1 MTRPTDWSSLGYGSD
16 PVPGDHSRVDLIGRM
31 YVGTADSIKRA
42 VDNFETALNPEFGQS
57 KAIDAIREVSGD
69 VADRVHR
76 AEDRYRKM
84 GEAVIIYAAALR
96 VAQQNSADALASA
109 NAAETTLNN
118 ANSMAAYYQR
128 QVDSPDTPPANLAG
142 YTQSQSTWEGRAN
155 EATRTISS
163 AVATLQSAI
172 SSRDSAANTAI
183 SSIENIGDSGDL
195 NDSAWD
201 NIVQW
206 VHENKELID
215 LIVDIVGY
223 IATAVM
229 VVALFI
235 PGLNAIVG
243 LVALIATIVT
253 LANVALQVAAGTMG
267 PVEALLNVGLA
278 ALTFVGGRAIGS
290 AMKSTQ
296 SAVGAS
302 VSNSIRGSY
311 GSARIAGMTQAR
323 AMGMVDEVIA
333 VSRPGQLTM
342 LERLKYLT
350 LDFRQVSEIRNVAN
364 IQLLSG
370 NLSSHSARH
379 MARLAQLSGFGF
391 ALEGGSQ
398 IAELAINSGTANE
411 KPLAWRLGD
420 NW

>member
-1 MTRPTDWSSLGYGSD
+1 
-16 PVPGDHSRVDLIGRM
+16 
-31 YVGTADSIKRA
+31 
-42 VDNFETALNPEFGQS
+42 
-57 KAIDAIREVSGD
+57 
-69 VADRVHR
+69 
-76 AEDRYRKM
+76 
-84 GEAVIIYAAALR
+84 
-96 VAQQNSADALASA
+96 
-109 NAAETTLNN
+109 
-118 ANSMAAYYQR
+118 
-128 QVDSPDTPPANLAG
+128 
-142 YTQSQSTWEGRAN
+142 
-155 EATRTISS
+155 
-163 AVATLQSAI
+163 
-172 SSRDSAANTAI
+172 
-183 SSIENIGDSGDL
+183 
-195 NDSAWD
+195 
-201 NIVQW
+201 
-206 VHENKELID
+206 
-215 LIVDIVGY
+215 
-223 IATAVM
+223 
-229 VVALFI
+229 
-235 PGLNAIVG
+235 
-243 LVALIATIVT
+243 
-253 LANVALQVAAGTMG
+253 MG